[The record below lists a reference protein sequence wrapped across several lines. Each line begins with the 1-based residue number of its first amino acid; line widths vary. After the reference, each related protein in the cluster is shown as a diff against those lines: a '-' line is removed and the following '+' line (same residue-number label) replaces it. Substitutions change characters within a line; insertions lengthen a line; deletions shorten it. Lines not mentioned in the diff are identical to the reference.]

1 LVKEHGSM
9 RILFAAHQFF
19 PEHYAGVEIVTLGLA
34 KEFRARGYET
44 FVLAAKRSIP
54 GNNIEPGEIED
65 YEFEGIPVRRVG
77 RPKED
82 PDRSYRLDYENEV
95 MAQRTR
101 EYMHEVRPDIVHAEH
116 FQGLSTSVIPVFKE
130 FDVPLVYTATDFWT
144 VCPVYIFRRHD
155 GVMCMGPEIAHCVRC
170 VTSQLSDSR
179 MKATVERKP
188 NAAIRAAGILSRTP
202 LSEVSY
208 TLHQLGA
215 LKERPKHIR
224 EKMEQVDHI
233 IAYTYLTKELLLA
246 NGIGEGKIEVAPYG
260 IDTSRI
266 VGIPRNQNIPPPLRV
281 GYIGTMAPW
290 KGCDILIRAFRELPP
305 GMKATLSIY
314 SNLERYKP
322 FVKRLRKLAKG
333 DKRINFVGPFQR
345 EKVGEVLSGLD
356 VLVVPSRW
364 YENQPGVILEAFA
377 AGRPVVATDL
387 GGMSEFVRHEE
398 NGLLFE
404 LDRPDHLTRQLRR
417 LVTESGLI
425 ERLRSGIGPVK
436 TVEENTDELEELYT
450 SLLAKKGRQ
459 PELRR

>member
-1 LVKEHGSM
+1 M
-9 RILFAAHQFF
+9 RMLFAAHQFF

-54 GNNIEPGEIED
+54 GNDIEPGEIEN

-77 RPKED
+77 RPKEG
-82 PDRSYRLDYENEV
+82 PTQPYRLDYENEM
-95 MAQRTR
+95 MARRTR
-101 EYMHEVRPDIVHAEH
+101 EYMRDVRPDIVHAEH
-116 FQGLSTSVIPVFKE
+116 FQGLSTSVIPAFKE

-144 VCPVYIFRRHD
+144 VCPVYTFRRHD
-155 GVMCMGPEIAHCVRC
+155 GVMCEGPEIAHCVRC
-170 VTSQLSDSR
+170 VISPHSGSR
-179 MKATVERKP
+179 WKAVVDRAP
-188 NAAIRAAGILSRTP
+188 DAAIRGAGILSKTP
-202 LSEVSY
+202 LSRLSY
-208 TLHQLGA
+208 TLQQVGA
-215 LKERPKHIR
+215 LKERPGHIR
-224 EKMEQVDHI
+224 EMMEQVDHI
-233 IAYTYLTKELLLA
+233 IAYTHLMKELLLA
-246 NGIGEGKIEVAPYG
+246 NGIGEGKISVSPYG

-281 GYIGTMAPW
+281 GFIGTMAPW
-290 KGCDILIRAFRELPP
+290 KGCDVLIQAFRDLPP
-305 GMKATLSIY
+305 GLKATLDIY

-345 EKVGEVLSGLD
+345 EKVGRVLSEID

-377 AGRPVVATDL
+377 AGMPVVATDL

-404 LDRPDHLTRQLRR
+404 LDRPDHLTWQLRR

-436 TVEENTDELEELYT
+436 TVEENADELEELYT
-450 SLLAKKGRQ
+450 SLLAK
-459 PELRR
+459 